1 MTNKNENMPL
11 TRYLG
16 SDKASDNTFE
26 KESDSEKSISE
37 ASLCE
42 KENRKV
48 NRLWETLELENK
60 LHQKVKEK

>member
-1 MTNKNENMPL
+1 MPL

-26 KESDSEKSISE
+26 KESESEKSISE

-48 NRLWETLELENK
+48 N
-60 LHQKVKEK
+60 